1 MHVLYR
7 ALERNLEDA
16 FILVSLMCFL
26 HAVVVLVCFR
36 MNQILL
42 QGMMIQLK

>member
-26 HAVVVLVCFR
+26 HAVVLVCFR